1 MGDATWRKGY
11 RRTAETCEV
20 VVARAQSGTLMG
32 VAGFSYTAVGGG
44 VVAFGV
50 SRIKTGFGVEE
61 ERSGCGRSGTST
73 LKEGGLSRGGPL
85 RGTGSSDNSVTNDV
99 CE

>member
-32 VAGFSYTAVGGG
+32 VAGFSYTAVEDGG
-44 VVAFGV
+44 VAFGG
-50 SRIKTGFGVEE
+50 SRRDLGLKRSVQGVGARGRAPFEKG
-61 ERSGCGRSGTST
+61 GCHGVVRYGVQGRRIT
-73 LKEGGLSRGGPL
+73 
-85 RGTGSSDNSVTNDV
+85 V
-99 CE
+99 